1 VTAPPGDRRLFIYWR
16 LSAADAAAATEALRV
31 LHRELRAQHQGLQ
44 AEVYLR
50 EDLAIADATLMETY
64 VQDECSAS
72 KVGVTP
78 ELQALI
84 EKAAEEATR
93 TWRRGQRHVEV
104 FHLYSK

>member
-1 VTAPPGDRRLFIYWR
+1 MLAAPPGDRRLFIYWR
-16 LSAADAAAATEALRV
+16 LAAADAAAAAEALRV
-31 LHRELRAQHQGLQ
+31 LHRELRAQHQGLL

-50 EDLAIADATLMETY
+50 EDLAIADATLMEAY
-64 VQDECSAS
+64 ALECNATNG
-72 KVGVTP
+72 GVTP

-104 FHLYSK
+104 FRLHNK